1 MLRQLTESTRQ
12 QTRARRRASGDR
24 FRATRGT
31 LVVLLSGRRVFGILI
46 TAARQKFFAHDLAV
60 LHRVNAN
67 FGELEPLFG
76 VFVCYVGV
84 VLHHEAVVRDEWPI
98 RFEAVDLHVL
108 EPPID
113 LAADAILSF
122 CLGRTAVHGAR
133 FHAHDVLVIQRIQ
146 RFMPRLFAPL
156 FVQPVRYSSLFPLFE
171 LFVEEFFQSIENT
184 VPTLVVTI
192 A

>member
-1 MLRQLTESTRQ
+1 MCRVRESRCTMGASPHLSAMRRHFMLRQLTESTRQ

-98 RFEAVDLHVL
+98 RFEAVDLHDCRPWCAL
-108 EPPID
+108 PRSRCP
-113 LAADAILSF
+113 
-122 CLGRTAVHGAR
+122 CHTA
-133 FHAHDVLVIQRIQ
+133 
-146 RFMPRLFAPL
+146 
-156 FVQPVRYSSLFPLFE
+156 Y
-171 LFVEEFFQSIENT
+171 
-184 VPTLVVTI
+184 PTLHATLVC
-192 A
+192 